1 MESEMHITNSVG
13 YETYINRQLDHKTF
27 DIEHLLADKF
37 NEVNSYLT
45 DNNKVIFSTKEEFS
59 RVRNSIGGLILLP
72 RGRNRSLKDAMYS
85 DKIGAYGTENILAQS
100 LTDDFYKNQPNYS
113 RFSVKHNIT
122 LKPFS
127 IIDKDAIRERA
138 DIYENL
144 ARKLWSLEKIES
156 IFGPAGDINVTVA
169 NDTE

>member
-1 MESEMHITNSVG
+1 
-13 YETYINRQLDHKTF
+13 
-27 DIEHLLADKF
+27 
-37 NEVNSYLT
+37 
-45 DNNKVIFSTKEEFS
+45 FS